1 MASGESSQNYTLFK
15 DCLASILFSSDPP
28 TADPEQSLDEF
39 ASYLA
44 SEAWPAIPPSLHSI
58 TYDSNL
64 TKPIGEI
71 DEYVS
76 TLPLDSLSPSFT
88 ETLTSYGQVPDE
100 EGATRLLRKVA
111 VRYLEQATAPPP
123 VWNSTRTKECEICE
137 REVPLTY
144 HHLIPRST
152 HAKVLK
158 RGWHPESVINK
169 VAWLCRP
176 CHSVVHNVA
185 RGEELAQ
192 HYHTVDL
199 LLEREDIQ
207 RWRKYASKQRFG
219 VKRG

>member
-1 MASGESSQNYTLFK
+1 MESAHTAEQTQNYTLFK
-15 DCLASILFSSDPP
+15 DCLASILFSSDPSS
-28 TADPEQSLDEF
+28 ADPDQSLDDF

-44 SEAWPAIPPSLHSI
+44 SEAWPVIPRPLHSI
-58 TYDSNL
+58 TYDTNIA
-64 TKPIGEI
+64 KPLGDI

-76 TLPLDSLSPSFT
+76 LLPMDSLSPSFT
-88 ETLTSYGQVPDE
+88 ETLTSHGQVPDE
-100 EGATRLLRKVA
+100 DDAAKLLRKVV

-169 VAWLCRP
+169 VAWLCR
-176 CHSVVHNVA
+176 
-185 RGEELAQ
+185 
-192 HYHTVDL
+192 
-199 LLEREDIQ
+199 
-207 RWRKYASKQRFG
+207 
-219 VKRG
+219 